1 MHRTEMLIEPEE
13 LLRKLGQPNLRVFD
27 AALGSNQY
35 QEGHIPGA
43 AYFDHERFSVPGSKY
58 SCTLLPE
65 AALAEAIGQAGI
77 ANDDEVVVY
86 AFGMMPYA
94 ARAWW
99 LLRYAGHRNVRVLMG
114 GIAAWEEAGG
124 ALEREPR
131 QYAPAR
137 FEPSFAPEMFADR
150 AAVQAALTDSR
161 VATVDVLPLLS
172 YQGKHITGSICVP
185 CLPLMTGMDS
195 FQPTEVLADKLK
207 DLAAYDRV
215 ITYCGGGI
223 AAAMSAMAHWMV
235 GQTNVAV
242 YDGSLDEWIGEG
254 LPTTGNG
261 KWQIW
266 QT

>member
-1 MHRTEMLIEPEE
+1 MDRDAMLIEPEE
-13 LLRKLGQPNLRVFD
+13 LLSKLGQPNLRVFD
-27 AALGSNQY
+27 AGLSDAQY
-35 QEGHIPGA
+35 LEGHIPGA

-65 AALAEAIGQAGI
+65 AALTEAIRQAGI
-77 ANDDEVVVY
+77 DNDTEVVVY
-86 AFGMMPYA
+86 AWGMMPYA

-114 GIAAWEEAGG
+114 GIAAWEAAGG
-124 ALEREPR
+124 SLEREPR
-131 QYAPAR
+131 QFAPTH
-137 FEPSFAPEMFADR
+137 FEPAFTPEMFADR
-150 AAVQAALTDSR
+150 VAVQAALGDPRT
-161 VATVDVLPLLS
+161 ATVDVLPQLS
-172 YQGKHITGSICVP
+172 YDGRHITGSICVS
-185 CLPLMTGMDS
+185 CFPLLVGMDS
-195 FQPTEVLADKLK
+195 FQPTEVLAAQLK

-223 AAAMSAMAHWMV
+223 AAALSAMAHWMV

-254 LPTTGNG
+254 LPTTGSG

-266 QT
+266 QS